1 MKKFIVA
8 AICAIAATTFGAYS
22 AQAQI
27 KTVAPRIEN
36 GLHAPAFAAGVT
48 SDFNANRG
56 DLGLTVSAEYNFG
69 KDGGNALGVTA
80 SAMKPLYWEASL
92 KGDHG
97 VNVGI
102 EAYYRRDLGV
112 FNAYSKVIPAVVMGA
127 GICPQDQWTGVRFG
141 NEETYGRMRHI
152 CAKEAATVSLAL
164 NLRFKMT
171 KDPRQALNLSIGGR
185 LLTGEGIDN
194 AAAKRQ
200 AEENPAATWLQNPLK
215 RQWAMATI
223 SLTYSFTCY
232 RVRK

>member
-1 MKKFIVA
+1 MKKILSA

-22 AQAQI
+22 ATAQI

-36 GLHAPAFAAGVT
+36 GLHAPAFAAGMT

-69 KDGGNALGVTA
+69 KDGGNALGVQA
-80 SAMKPLYWEASL
+80 SVIKPLYWETSL
-92 KGDHG
+92 KGEHG
-97 VNVGI
+97 LNVGV

-141 NEETYGRMRHI
+141 GNETYGRLRHI

-185 LLTGEGIDN
+185 LLTSEGIDN
-194 AAAKRQ
+194 ANAKRQ

>member
-1 MKKFIVA
+1 MKKFILA
-8 AICAIAATTFGAYS
+8 AICAVVATLCGVY
-22 AQAQI
+22 AQAQV
-27 KTVAPRIEN
+27 KTVAPRLEN
-36 GLHAPAFAAGVT
+36 GLHAPAFAAGIT
-48 SDFNANRG
+48 SGFNANRG
-56 DLGLTVSAEYNFG
+56 ELGLTAAAEYNFG
-69 KDGGNALGVTA
+69 KDGGNALGILA
-80 SAMKPLYWEASL
+80 SAVKPIYWETSL

-97 VNVGI
+97 INVGV
-102 EAYYRRDLGV
+102 EAYYRRDLGIY
-112 FNAYSKVIPAVVMGA
+112 NAYSRIIPAVVVGA

-141 NEETYGRMRHI
+141 SEETYGRLRHI

-194 AAAKRQ
+194 SSAKRQ

-215 RQWAMATI
+215 RQYAMATI

>member
-1 MKKFIVA
+1 MKKNFIA
-8 AICAIAATTFGAYS
+8 AICAVAATTCGVY
-22 AQAQI
+22 AQAQNI

-69 KDGGNALGVTA
+69 KDGGNALGVLA
-80 SAMKPLYWEASL
+80 AAVKPMYWETSL

-97 VNVGI
+97 INVGV

-112 FNAYSKVIPAVVMGA
+112 YNAYSRVIPAVVIGA

-141 NEETYGRMRHI
+141 GEETYGRMRHI
-152 CAKEAATVSLAL
+152 CAKEAATVSMAL

-171 KDPRQALNLSIGGR
+171 KDPRQAINLSIGGR
-185 LLTGEGIDN
+185 LLTSDGIDN
-194 AAAKRQ
+194 ASAKRQ

>member
-1 MKKFIVA
+1 MKKFFIA
-8 AICAIAATTFGAYS
+8 AICAIAATTFGAY
-22 AQAQI
+22 AQGVRA
-27 KTVAPRIEN
+27 VAPRLEN
-36 GLHAPAFAAGVT
+36 GLHAPAFAAGVV
-48 SDFNANRG
+48 SEFNANRG
-56 DLGLTVSAEYNFG
+56 DLGFAISAEYNFG
-69 KDGGNALGVTA
+69 RDGGNALGVQA
-80 SAMKPLYWEASL
+80 SAVKPLYWETSL
-92 KGDHG
+92 KGEHG
-97 VNVGI
+97 INVGV
-102 EAYYRRDLGV
+102 EAYYRRNLGV
-112 FNAYSKVIPAVVMGA
+112 YNAYSRVIPAVVVGA

-141 NEETYGRMRHI
+141 GNETYGRLRHI

-171 KDPRQALNLSIGGR
+171 KDPRQGLNLSIGGR
-185 LLTGEGIDN
+185 LLTSEGIDN